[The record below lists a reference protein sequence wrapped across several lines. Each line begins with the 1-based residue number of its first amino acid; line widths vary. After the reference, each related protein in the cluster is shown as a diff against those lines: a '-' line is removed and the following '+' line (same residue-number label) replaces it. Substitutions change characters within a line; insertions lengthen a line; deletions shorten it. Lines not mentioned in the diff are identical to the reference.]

1 MLLENAISEEL
12 DLPED
17 DVLDYPSP
25 PSPPAHHH
33 VSGTERD
40 KMLAACTGAILTSLT
55 MTPFDVIKTR
65 LQTQPPREPLFV
77 PSSHLPPSS
86 SHSTSPWPPPVAS
99 TSTAPP
105 PLPPSTSQ
113 SSTNTPTCCQKTYFS
128 ANTSDR
134 SLLCRFDPRI
144 SRASL
149 PAGGTHTATF
159 PQHLHHLASSPAPT
173 PFAVSSAAGSA
184 VLATPS
190 PATCLYPS
198 AVQASQ
204 SLPYLAH
211 TPPPRHLT
219 GFWDALIHIIRSE
232 GITALWRGTG
242 PALAMSVP
250 GQVVYMVGYDWGR
263 RTAFAHAPAW
273 AVLPPRIGTG
283 ETDEPRRL
291 SPVYLTVVPLFAGAL
306 SRTVVAALLS
316 PAELLR
322 TQLQAQTSSSRTSLL
337 SLVKTLR
344 WTTAWKGLPPTLWRD
359 VPFSGVYWAGYE
371 GIKRALTGKGLGEGT
386 GTLGTAGGPDR
397 DDKWKEF
404 GVAFVSGAGSG
415 MIAATLTNPFDV
427 VKTRRQALTAAA
439 HSPSSPS
446 SSPKTFAILADIA
459 RKEGWRGLTQGLTPR
474 LAKVGP
480 ACGLMI
486 SVYEVVPSLLHRK
499 HG

>member
-12 DLPED
+12 DLPEEETHPA
-17 DVLDYPSP
+17 PSP
-25 PSPPAHHH
+25 PSPPTHRHI
-33 VSGTERD
+33 SGTERD

-65 LQTQPPREPLFV
+65 LQTQAPREPLFV
-77 PSSHLPPSS
+77 PSTHLPPPSF

-105 PLPPSTSQ
+105 PPPSSISQ
-113 SSTNTPTCCQKTYFS
+113 LATNTATCCQKTYFS

-144 SRASL
+144 SRSSL
-149 PAGGTHTATF
+149 PASGTHTATF
-159 PQHLHHLASSPAPT
+159 PQHLHHLAASPAPT
-173 PFAVSSAAGSA
+173 PFAISSAAGSA

-190 PATCLYPS
+190 PTTCLYPS
-198 AVQASQ
+198 AIQASQ

-219 GFWDALIHIIRSE
+219 GFWDALIHIVRSE

-263 RTAFAHAPAW
+263 RTAFARAPEW
-273 AVLPPRIGTG
+273 AVVPPRVG
-283 ETDEPRRL
+283 ETEARL

-337 SLVKTLR
+337 SLVQNLR
-344 WTTAWKGLPPTLWRD
+344 WTTAWKGLGPTLWRD
-359 VPFSGVYWAGYE
+359 VPFSGIYWAGYE

-386 GTLGTAGGPDR
+386 GTLGKAGGTDR

-439 HSPSSPS
+439 HSPSSALP
-446 SSPKTFAILADIA
+446 SPKTFSILADIA